1 MRLKHKLCSMN
12 QQHQSPLQTVR
23 LLVLSQALFV
33 CASAIGLTLTGL
45 VGAMLAPS
53 RALATLP
60 YALVTVATAL
70 STIPV
75 SMLMLRWGRRRVFM
89 LGSLSGA
96 LGGALAAWAIV
107 RNDFLLFCFANLA
120 LGLFAAS
127 AQYYRFAA
135 NEAAPSEYKARAIA
149 WVISGGVLA
158 ALVGPTLA
166 AWAREAV
173 PRHSFAGSYLVL
185 LGLALLGALVLSR
198 LAGQGAATSAVRASG
213 LASSTPL
220 NRLLRRPA
228 FLVAAT
234 NSALAAGMMMF
245 VMTSS
250 PLAVVGCGLPV
261 SVAASVIQWHLLAMY
276 VPGFFSGRLIAR
288 FGVTPI
294 LALGTAL
301 FGIGSAVALAGE
313 TPLLFGLAL
322 MLNGLAW
329 NFMFVGASTLLTQ
342 SFAEDSAADRARA
355 QAANEFITAAVAASG
370 SLLAG
375 VVFNAWGWS
384 AIQIA
389 VLPLLA
395 LSGGVTLYGGLGLR
409 QQTKLRAI

>member
-1 MRLKHKLCSMN
+1 MN
-12 QQHQSPLQTVR
+12 QQHQSPLHTVR

-75 SMLMLRWGRRRVFM
+75 SLLMLRWGRRKVFM
-89 LGSLSGA
+89 LGALSGA
-96 LGGALAAWAIV
+96 LGGALAAWAIA

-135 NEAAPSEYKARAIA
+135 NEAAPAEYKARAIA

-185 LGLALLGALVLSR
+185 LGLAMLGALVLSR
-198 LAGQGAATSAVRASG
+198 LAGQGEATSAVRASG
-213 LASSTPL
+213 AASSTPL
-220 NRLLRRPA
+220 GRLLRRPA

-288 FGVTPI
+288 FGVAPI
-294 LALGTAL
+294 LGLGAAL
-301 FGIGSAVALAGE
+301 FGLGSAAALAGE

-329 NFMFVGASTLLTQ
+329 NFMFVGGSTLLTQ
-342 SFAEDSAADRARA
+342 GFADDSPADRARA
-355 QAANEFITAAVAASG
+355 QAANEFITAAVAAGG

-384 AIQIA
+384 AIQVGI
-389 VLPLLA
+389 LPLLA
-395 LSGGVTLYGGLGLR
+395 LAGGATLYGTLR
-409 QQTKLRAI
+409 KQRQLNLHVI

>member
-1 MRLKHKLCSMN
+1 MN
-12 QQHQSPLQTVR
+12 HQSPLHTVR

-75 SMLMLRWGRRRVFM
+75 SMLMLRWGRRLVFM
-89 LGSLSGA
+89 LGSMSGA

-107 RNDFLLFCFANLA
+107 RNDFLLFCLANLA

-135 NEAAPSEYKARAIA
+135 NEAAPPEYKARAIA

-185 LGLALLGALVLSR
+185 LGLALLGSLVLSR
-198 LAGQGAATSAVRASG
+198 LAGLGEATAAVRASG
-213 LASSTPL
+213 AASSTPL
-220 NRLLRRPA
+220 SRLLRRPA
-228 FLVAAT
+228 FLVAAA

-261 SVAASVIQWHLLAMY
+261 TVAASVIQWHLLAMY

-294 LALGTAL
+294 LGLGAAL
-301 FGIGSAVALAGE
+301 FGLGSAVALAGV
-313 TPLLFGLAL
+313 TPLHFGLAL

-329 NFMFVGASTLLTQ
+329 NFMFVGGSTLLTQ
-342 SFAEDSAADRARA
+342 SFADDIPADRARV
-355 QAANEFITAAVAASG
+355 QAANEFITAAVAAGG

-375 VVFNAWGWS
+375 VVFNGWGWP
-384 AIQIA
+384 AVQWG
-389 VLPLLA
+389 VLPLQCLA
-395 LSGGVTLYGGLGLR
+395 AAATLSWAAAQRRLVNQTAV
-409 QQTKLRAI
+409 QQVAKA

>member
-1 MRLKHKLCSMN
+1 MKLQN
-12 QQHQSPLQTVR
+12 PLNTVR
-23 LLVLSQALFV
+23 LLVVSQALFV

-53 RALATLP
+53 RGLATLP

-70 STIPV
+70 STIPA
-75 SMLMLRWGRRRVFM
+75 SLLILRWGRRTVFM

-96 LGGALAAWAIV
+96 AGGVLAAWAIV
-107 RNDFLLFCFANLA
+107 RNDFLLFCVANLA
-120 LGLFAAS
+120 LGGFAAS

-135 NEAAPSEYKARAIA
+135 NEAAPADYKACAIA

-173 PRHSFAGSYLVL
+173 PRHNFAGSYLVL
-185 LGLALLGALVLSR
+185 MALALLGALVLSR
-198 LAGQGAATSAVRASG
+198 LAGQSHASATVSTATVQK
-213 LASSTPL
+213 TPL
-220 NRLLRRPA
+220 GLLLRRPT
-228 FLVAAT
+228 FLVAVT

-250 PLAVVGCGLPV
+250 PLAVVSCGLPV
-261 SVAASVIQWHLLAMY
+261 AVAASVIQWHLLAMY

-288 FGVTPI
+288 VGVAPVMG
-294 LALGTAL
+294 LGAVL
-301 FGIGSAVALAGE
+301 FGLGSAVGLVGL
-313 TPLLFGLAL
+313 TPWHFGLAL
-322 MLNGLAW
+322 MLNGTAW

-342 SFAEDSAADRARA
+342 GFTAESPADRARV
-355 QAANEFITAAVAASG
+355 QAANEFITAGVAATG
-370 SLLAG
+370 ALLAG

-384 AIQIA
+384 AIQWGL
-389 VLPLLA
+389 LPLLLLVAGSTWRWADRGTDTA
-395 LSGGVTLYGGLGLR
+395 LAENNPSVRG
-409 QQTKLRAI
+409 

>member
-1 MRLKHKLCSMN
+1 MKI
-12 QQHQSPLQTVR
+12 QQSPLHTVR

-75 SMLMLRWGRRRVFM
+75 SLLMLRWGRRKVFM
-89 LGSLSGA
+89 LGALSGA

-107 RNDFLLFCFANLA
+107 RNDFLLFCLANLA

-127 AQYYRFAA
+127 GQYYRFAA
-135 NEAAPSEYKARAIA
+135 NEAAPTEYKSRAIA

-185 LGLALLGALVLSR
+185 LGLALLGTWVLSR
-198 LAGQGAATSAVRASG
+198 LSLGQSALAVRVKGVSA
-213 LASSTPL
+213 TPL
-220 NRLLRRPA
+220 RRLLCRPQ
-228 FLVAAT
+228 FLVAAS

-250 PLAVVGCGLPV
+250 PLAVVGCGLSV
-261 SVAASVIQWHLLAMY
+261 GVAATVIQWHLLAMY

-288 FGVTPI
+288 FGVLPI
-294 LALGTAL
+294 LTLGAVL
-301 FGIGSAVALAGE
+301 FGLGSAVALAGA
-313 TPLLFGLAL
+313 TPVFFGLAL

-342 SFAEDSAADRARA
+342 SFAADSPADRARA

-375 VVFNAWGWS
+375 VVYNAWGWS
-384 AIQIA
+384 AIQIG
-389 VLPLLA
+389 VWPLLTMA
-395 LSGGVTLYGGLGLR
+395 AGATFYWTRLSVGPKT
-409 QQTKLRAI
+409 ACA

>member
-1 MRLKHKLCSMN
+1 
-12 QQHQSPLQTVR
+12 
-23 LLVLSQALFV
+23 VLSQALFV

-75 SMLMLRWGRRRVFM
+75 SLLMLRWGRRRVFM
-89 LGSLSGA
+89 LGSMSGA

-107 RNDFLLFCFANLA
+107 RNDFLLFCLANLS

-135 NEAAPSEYKARAIA
+135 NEAAPTEYKARAIA

-158 ALVGPTLA
+158 ALIGPTLA

-185 LGLALLGALVLSR
+185 AGLALLGTLVLSC
-198 LAGQGAATSAVRASG
+198 LAGQGQSASAVRVSAV
-213 LASSTPL
+213 SSTPL
-220 NRLLRRPA
+220 RRLLRRPA
-228 FLVAAT
+228 FLVAAS

-261 SVAASVIQWHLLAMY
+261 SVAAAVIQWHLLAMY
-276 VPGFFSGRLIAR
+276 MPGFFSGRLIAR

-294 LALGTAL
+294 LALGAVL
-301 FGIGSAVALAGE
+301 FGFGSAVALAGE
-313 TPLLFGLAL
+313 SPFLFGLAL

-342 SFAEDSAADRARA
+342 SFADDSPADRARA

-375 VVFNAWGWS
+375 MVFNAWGWS
-384 AIQIA
+384 AIQIGT
-389 VLPLLA
+389 LPLLA
-395 LSGGVTLYGGLGLR
+395 LAASATLFGAIR
-409 QQTKLRAI
+409 QRLPSPVGAASV

>member
-1 MRLKHKLCSMN
+1 MSNTHPK
-12 QQHQSPLQTVR
+12 PLQTVR

-53 RALATLP
+53 PALATLP

-75 SMLMLRWGRRRVFM
+75 SMLMLRWGRRRVFT
-89 LGSLSGA
+89 LGALSGA
-96 LGGALAAWAIV
+96 IGGGLAAWAIA
-107 RNDFLLFCFANLA
+107 RNDFLLFCIANLC

-135 NEAAPSEYKARAIA
+135 NEAAPAEYKARAIA

-158 ALVGPTLA
+158 ALIGPTLA

-198 LAGQGAATSAVRASG
+198 LAVASQSEQAVRFDGST
-213 LASSTPL
+213 SSTPL
-220 NRLLRRPA
+220 SQLLRRPD
-228 FLVAAT
+228 FLLAAT
-234 NSALAAGMMMF
+234 HSALAAGMMML
-245 VMTSS
+245 VMTAS

-261 SVAASVIQWHLLAMY
+261 TVAASVIQWHLLAMY

-288 FGVTPI
+288 WGAKPVSGLGAGLFAVGSTV
-294 LALGTAL
+294 ALG
-301 FGIGSAVALAGE
+301 GS
-313 TPLLFGLAL
+313 TPLYFGLAL
-322 MLNGLAW
+322 VLNGMAW
-329 NFMFVGASTLLTQ
+329 NFMFVGASTLLAQ
-342 SFAEDSAADRARA
+342 SFAADSPADRARA

-370 SLLAG
+370 ALLAG

-384 AIQIA
+384 AIQWGL
-389 VLPLLA
+389 LPLLILVAAAAWRWGARRPGQNKKDA
-395 LSGGVTLYGGLGLR
+395 LHH
-409 QQTKLRAI
+409 A